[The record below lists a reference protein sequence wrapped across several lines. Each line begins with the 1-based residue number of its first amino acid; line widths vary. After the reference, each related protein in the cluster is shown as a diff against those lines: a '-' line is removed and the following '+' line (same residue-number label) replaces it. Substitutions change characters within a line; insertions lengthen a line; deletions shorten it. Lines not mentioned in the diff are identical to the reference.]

1 MSVRRSHDV
10 AAPDSAEHTH
20 TYEEEI
26 NGVRCS
32 YESPYDGFRCPMSAI
47 PGGERPLCIF
57 HSQDPNKNPRLVLQ
71 ALQKKFQEGDFFFDG
86 YVFSSPIDFR
96 EIDFRGSVS
105 FHETVFQQGA
115 TFAGCRFRGRRVIFS
130 QCTFGGL
137 GADFSDAVFQT
148 EDLRFDSATFGG
160 EKTSFN
166 RCRFNTEQA
175 TFENACFHAGE
186 TNFSEAVFS
195 GERISFNQADMSS
208 PWILFEGASQHS
220 GILLFLRASLQ
231 AKMVSFEEF
240 DQSGG
245 VLNLQGLRARGGT
258 ISFAG
263 AVFEGQGIRSE
274 RAQLE
279 AERVSWERV
288 SWNCS
293 ENANYRKI
301 IIKAKEIT
309 FANSQASVPHMDF
322 RQGEFDAQRIL
333 FTNVSWGENVS
344 FMESRWK
351 AHEISFD
358 NAHFMGDELR
368 LDGIQ
373 IDSRFLHQFGAKLLC
388 GRTCLSGSH
397 LRIEVCDWSR
407 SNIEGDHFSA
417 QGLDWK
423 GKEFRLD
430 GMNYRSKRVGFNRSK
445 FSGDVFSLK
454 GVHFFANDVS
464 FAGVLFHTGEI
475 LTEGLSLS
483 GSKLRLS
490 GNLES
495 FRLGDLDL
503 SAVDFS
509 GSTWPLTSR
518 FGRPICRDEIE
529 ASSLE
534 ELEAVAK
541 IYEHIA
547 EHYRSDDG
555 YHLPED
561 FLYAALDCGRLH
573 AQWTREPWER
583 LRLEWRRWATGYGTS
598 PWRSII
604 PWIGLSFLSLM
615 LATISGQNYL
625 TFLWPLS
632 LSKVQPLVEYLT
644 SFDTSGFPQF
654 GITLHPLAI
663 LRDNFIASFM
673 GLLTSISGY
682 ATFAT
687 IVQDWRQRKTPVTAA
702 PTEETDEN
710 LVEEFNDELEEEF
723 EEEFEE
729 DFLDFEDESDRLPT
743 G

>member
-1 MSVRRSHDV
+1 MATVLQTIDSPWMSVRRFDDIAGSD
-10 AAPDSAEHTH
+10 PEEHTH
-20 TYEEEI
+20 TLEEEI

-86 YVFSSPIDFR
+86 YVFSAPIDFR

-105 FHETVFQQGA
+105 FHETIFQQGA

-130 QCTFGGL
+130 QCTFAGL

-160 EKTSFN
+160 EKTRFN

-175 TFENACFHAGE
+175 TFENACFYAEE

-208 PWILFEGASQHS
+208 PWILFEGANQHS
-220 GILLFLRASLQ
+220 GMLLFLRATLQ

-263 AVFEGQGIRSE
+263 AVFEGQGVRSE

-288 SWNCS
+288 NWNCS
-293 ENANYRKI
+293 EGANYRKL

-309 FANSQASVPHMDF
+309 FAGSQAAVPHMDF
-322 RQGEFDAQRIL
+322 RQGEFEAQRIL
-333 FTNVSWGENVS
+333 FSNINWSENVS
-344 FMESRWK
+344 FMESRWR
-351 AHEISFD
+351 ANEISFD
-358 NAHFMGDELR
+358 NAQFIGDELR
-368 LDGIQ
+368 FDGIH
-373 IDSRFLHQFGAKLLC
+373 IDSRFMHQFGAKMLL

-397 LRIEVCDWSR
+397 LNIEICDWSR
-407 SNIEGDHFSA
+407 SDVEGDHFSA
-417 QGLDWK
+417 QGLNWK

-430 GMNYRSKRVGFNRSK
+430 GMNFRSKRVGFNRSK

-464 FAGVLFHTGEI
+464 FAGVAFHTGEI
-475 LTEGLSLS
+475 ITEGLNLS

-490 GNLES
+490 GNLKS
-495 FRLGDLDL
+495 FHLGDLDL
-503 SAVDFS
+503 NAVDFS

-534 ELEAVAK
+534 DLEAVAK

-547 EHYRSDDG
+547 RHYRSDDG

-561 FLYAALDCGRLH
+561 FLFAALDCGRLH

-583 LRLEWRRWATGYGTS
+583 LRLEWQRWATAYGTA
-598 PWRSII
+598 PWRSTI
-604 PWIGLSFLSLM
+604 PWIGLSLLSLI
-615 LATISGQNYL
+615 LASATGQSHL

-632 LSKVQPLVEYLT
+632 LSKVQPLIEYLT
-644 SFDTSGFPQF
+644 SLETSGFPQF
-654 GITLHPLAI
+654 GLSIHPLAI
-663 LRDNFIASFM
+663 LRDGFAALFM
-673 GLLTSISGY
+673 GLLTSVSGY
-682 ATFAT
+682 AAIAT
-687 IVQDWRQRKTPVTAA
+687 LIQDWRRPKESLA
-702 PTEETDEN
+702 EESVSEEN
-710 LVEEFNDELEEEF
+710 ELEF
-723 EEEFEE
+723 DE
-729 DFLDFEDESDRLPT
+729 DFADIDDEADPLIT